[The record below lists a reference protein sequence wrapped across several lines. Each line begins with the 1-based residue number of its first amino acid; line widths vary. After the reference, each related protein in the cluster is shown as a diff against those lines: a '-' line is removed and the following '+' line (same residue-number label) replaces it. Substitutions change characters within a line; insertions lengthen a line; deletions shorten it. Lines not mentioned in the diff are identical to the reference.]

1 MVSTEESNWFSKH
14 YSVSTSILRGQK
26 QRKKKGA
33 RHSSLM
39 NWQVSVG
46 ALCFTPVFGEF
57 PVKSFMTQNNLLV
70 KASPF
75 DIRNIWTV
83 GKAPLVE
90 GKKARS
96 SSTCLQWTVLIYLNS
111 VLTRSWWKL
120 KEKRAKHIPW
130 EFKNILSLG
139 VYPPFV
145 FTRAST
151 VVTLNSMVV
160 NEKDM
165 RNYLLEWPRATVS
178 YFSEQMRELE
188 PMKQTCWVKHPS
200 SLCWNLIKGFQ
211 AKNFSLPFPAV
222 LANPLTDMV
231 PSYTHWA
238 SLLSIDDPSFN
249 NSVLKYSV
257 KIHSRNNIFC
267 AYVFRT
273 RNSTNWWQQR
283 NSAAL
288 LLGSRVQTASHSVR

>member
-83 GKAPLVE
+83 GKPPLVE

-188 PMKQTCWVKHPS
+188 QT
-200 SLCWNLIKGFQ
+200 N
-211 AKNFSLPFPAV
+211 
-222 LANPLTDMV
+222 
-231 PSYTHWA
+231 
-238 SLLSIDDPSFN
+238 
-249 NSVLKYSV
+249 
-257 KIHSRNNIFC
+257 
-267 AYVFRT
+267 
-273 RNSTNWWQQR
+273 
-283 NSAAL
+283 
-288 LLGSRVQTASHSVR
+288 LLGKASFIPLLEPDKGIPSQKLLFAFSSCISQPTNRYGPFVHTPSLSFVHRWSQLQQQCTEIFSENPQQK